1 MNRSGPSRSALRIAQ
16 LLLMIAALGLWVAS
30 RMSWVS
36 VRSADGLGPERT
48 TDLNGAAWSNAL
60 LPLALLLLAAALAGL
75 AVRGLWLRLVAVLV
89 AGTCL
94 ALGYL
99 GVSLFITPDVGP
111 RGAAL
116 AGVPIFTLVHSER
129 HLTGA
134 VITLIAAFAALAA
147 AGLMMRAAAAAAHPS
162 AGSAPA
168 GSATAGSAPAG
179 AASEPGRSGISE
191 RGMWDALDEGR
202 DPTDGDPTGGGPTPD
217 EGR

>member
-116 AGVPIFTLVHSER
+116 AGVPIFTLVQPNLRNMSAR
-129 HLTGA
+129 
-134 VITLIAAFAALAA
+134 VSS
-147 AGLMMRAAAAAAHPS
+147 PS
-162 AGSAPA
+162 
-168 GSATAGSAPAG
+168 TT
-179 AASEPGRSGISE
+179 RL
-191 RGMWDALDEGR
+191 RGM
-202 DPTDGDPTGGGPTPD
+202 PFTTNCFSNI
-217 EGR
+217 